1 MLESRSVDHCLE
13 SLDAVATFEGEYWKQ
28 FEARFTPLP
37 NGTGTFLGVPLTA
50 CDKLSQLKSE
60 GPDFVQKCQENITQM
75 FSTTHPVANPT
86 KVFDFGRWTVD
97 DSTKM
102 VFHGNDGVQQIATHF
117 EPVFGALPNVVA
129 QFVSLKQRMCT
140 SFKNGTL
147 PLLPASDSGLQE
159 VLTSFHTIWEKVST
173 WDAKLW

>member
-1 MLESRSVDHCLE
+1 
-13 SLDAVATFEGEYWKQ
+13 
-28 FEARFTPLP
+28 
-37 NGTGTFLGVPLTA
+37 
-50 CDKLSQLKSE
+50 
-60 GPDFVQKCQENITQM
+60 M